1 MTLDPAIY
9 SATSSGESLQTF
21 TSPTTALIASP
32 TESGAGIG
40 VKVLGFGAPK
50 ALKTHS
56 RHHKATRV
64 AAAQSASSTEVA
76 ATSET
81 ATEAGIGAVFI
92 GTTTVVAPT
101 PSSSDAVAY
110 TNTADASQATTAA
123 AYAGYGA
130 GY

>member
-1 MTLDPAIY
+1 MDMGAYIVHTAH
-9 SATSSGESLQTF
+9 TSTDVQR
-21 TSPTTALIASP
+21 
-32 TESGAGIG
+32 
-40 VKVLGFGAPK
+40 KN
-50 ALKTHS
+50 
-56 RHHKATRV
+56 TRV
-64 AAAQSASSTEVA
+64 QSASSTEVA

-110 TNTADASQATTAA
+110 TKTADASQATTADASQATTAA